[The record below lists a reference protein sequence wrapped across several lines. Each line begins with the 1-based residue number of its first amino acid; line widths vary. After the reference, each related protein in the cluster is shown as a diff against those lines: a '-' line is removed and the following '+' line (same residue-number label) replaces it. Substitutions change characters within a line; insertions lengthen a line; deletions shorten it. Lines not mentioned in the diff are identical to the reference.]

1 MQEDQKDVM
10 LMKSDP
16 KKLLLKYQSVFELI
30 IRRYSRFGY
39 YPYQDCNEVLQYIN
53 LRLFTRVN
61 AIIDRFDGRVLVR
74 TYLTA
79 ICRNSIREYVRNLR
93 KRHILQGRYY
103 AMEPL
108 CSHPYLNAEL
118 LIREECERF
127 DKVMFLLGGR
137 REKLWLLMKLVFR
150 IRVTEHELQLINPVA
165 FSLISH
171 VDFYQLNHNMKLKDK
186 DVYIL
191 IFPVFRNLGGSI
203 SHPDTL
209 RKWFNQRIR
218 EVILLMNGAP
228 ARSAYTIDTLQILV
242 EKYCAMVETGLYVPL
257 VMGNPPPDHEYHRKI
272 RKMIRSGRTS

>member
-39 YPYQDCNEVLQYIN
+39 YPYQDCNEVLQHIN
-53 LRLFTRVN
+53 LRLFSRVN
-61 AIIDRFDGRVLVR
+61 TIMSRFDGRVLVR

-79 ICRNSIREYVRNLR
+79 ICRNSIREYIRNLR
-93 KRHILQGRYY
+93 KRNMLQGRYY
-103 AMEPL
+103 AMEPSCCL
-108 CSHPYLNAEL
+108 PYQNTEL
-118 LIREECERF
+118 LIKEEFERF

-150 IRVTEHELQLINPVA
+150 IRVSEQELQKINPDA
-165 FSLISH
+165 FSRISQ
-171 VDFYQLNHNMKLKDK
+171 VDLYTLNHNMKLKDK
-186 DVYIL
+186 DIYVI
-191 IFPVFRNLGGSI
+191 IFPVFRDLGGSI

-218 EVILLMNGAP
+218 EVILLMNGSP
-228 ARSAYTIDTLQILV
+228 PRSAYTIDTLQILV
-242 EKYCAMVETGLYVPL
+242 EKYCAMCESGMYVPL
-257 VMGNPPPDHEYHRKI
+257 VMGIPPPDQDYHRKI
-272 RKMIRSGRTS
+272 RKMLRSGHTS